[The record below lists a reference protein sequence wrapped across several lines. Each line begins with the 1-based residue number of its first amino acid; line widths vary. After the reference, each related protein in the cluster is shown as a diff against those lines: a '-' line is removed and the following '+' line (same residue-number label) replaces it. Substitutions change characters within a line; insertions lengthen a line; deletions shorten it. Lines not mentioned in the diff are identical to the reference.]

1 MRGHSEWSGGTAPL
15 CICSLQTEMIDVF
28 ICILSGEVR
37 SAHKWSPETHVET
50 HSNARFELTY
60 LKLSTWYQIIQ
71 RMLMADVNSLSD
83 MFLKAWSYSLSF
95 THLLPLSQSLA
106 VCVRSSPCA
115 FCVCLVF
122 VFLSFRSLSLLAD
135 LSVLS
140 IHFYRLSLFSSLFS
154 FGRSLSRHLSLS

>member
-1 MRGHSEWSGGTAPL
+1 E
-15 CICSLQTEMIDVF
+15 
-28 ICILSGEVR
+28 
-37 SAHKWSPETHVET
+37 
-50 HSNARFELTY
+50 TY
-60 LKLSTWYQIIQ
+60 LLPITFPKFLSTCP
-71 RMLMADVNSLSD
+71 RSLS
-83 MFLKAWSYSLSF
+83 LSLSF

-154 FGRSLSRHLSLS
+154 FGRSLSRHLSLSLSLSLS